1 MDNLE
6 NKLWLV
12 KVPEIIYRQ
21 IVTRSNKKSEFGSL
35 DIFEIKDKINYKILA
50 NIEGEENDNSCT
62 FDLDYQIVD
71 NSNLFAFSNHEKP
84 RCVNILGKFIASDE
98 KLSDILTQNVRKEED
113 NNKPSIML
121 EKSRA
126 RPQTQG
132 LIKLSEY
139 QYIAT
144 NDSREKA
151 LIQRNRKEKNLK
163 KTRKDKGELQSEI
176 FQLFSEKKYWTKK
189 ELVSKLDQPENYLKE
204 VLLEICN
211 YIKSGPKKSCY
222 ELKTQ
227 FLSADNENNS

>member
-1 MDNLE
+1 MDALE

-21 IVTRSNKKSEFGSL
+21 ITSKNNKKSDIGSL
-35 DIFEIKDKINYKILA
+35 DIFEIKDKKNYKIIA
-50 NIEGEENDNSCT
+50 NVEFVGNTSCS
-62 FDLDYQIVD
+62 FDLDYQTVE
-71 NSNLFAFSNHEKP
+71 NSSLFSFSSHVKP
-84 RCVNILGKFIASDE
+84 RAINLLSKFIATDE

-113 NNKPSIML
+113 DNKPSIML

-227 FLSADNENNS
+227 FLSADNENN

>member
-1 MDNLE
+1 MDVLE

-12 KVPEIIYRQ
+12 KVPELIYKQLTSDNRKRNE
-21 IVTRSNKKSEFGSL
+21 VGSL
-35 DIFEIKDKINYKILA
+35 DIFESKNKKNFKILA
-50 NIEGEENDNSCT
+50 NIDTEGGASCA
-62 FDLDYQIVD
+62 FDLDYKKIED
-71 NSNLFAFSNHEKP
+71 NNLFTFSNSERAKG
-84 RCVNILGKFIASDE
+84 VNVLGKFIATDE
-98 KLSDILTQNVRKEED
+98 KLSDILTKNVRKEED
-113 NNKPSIML
+113 ENKPSVKL
-121 EKSRA
+121 ETSRV

-132 LIKLSEY
+132 LIKLSEH

-163 KTRKDKGELQSEI
+163 KTRKDKTELQNEI

-189 ELVSKLDQPENYLKE
+189 ELVSKLDQPENYLKD

-222 ELKTQ
+222 ELKSQ
-227 FLSADNENNS
+227 FVSAENENN